1 MNVTNQWPWVVGQD
15 EVVWVQSGA
24 TLETGWAERVVVV
37 STEQI
42 GKRVRWSVSLA
53 ITVSTGGAT
62 EPDSAF
68 AFIDQSI
75 EMANAAG
82 NHEIRLQLARDLH
95 DGVAQSLTTMLV
107 ELEDFKRD
115 QAGRQS
121 VLREV
126 ASLQRSTREV
136 LDSLR
141 QLLLDLRG
149 NPALSE
155 DLADTLESGLLVRFR
170 ERTGVDVRLTVKQP
184 WPKVLT
190 GRLAM
195 NMYRIIQEALN
206 NAWFHGRATNV
217 KVSLTVARE
226 GQLCVE
232 VVDNGVG
239 FSEMAGNGMGLG
251 LLGMRERAAILGGC
265 LSVESA
271 PGMGTTVQALFPL
284 DSET

>member
-1 MNVTNQWPWVVGQD
+1 MAGFSQR
-15 EVVWVQSGA
+15 A
-24 TLETGWAERVVVV
+24 TLETVWAGRVVVV

-42 GKRVRWSVSLA
+42 GKQVRWSVNLA
-53 ITVSTGGAT
+53 ITLSPGGAT

-82 NHEIRLQLARDLH
+82 NHEVRLQLARDLH

-155 DLADTLESGLLVRFR
+155 DLADTLESGLLARFR
-170 ERTGVDVRLTVKQP
+170 ERTGVDVRLTVKRP

-217 KVSLTVARE
+217 KVSLTVAGD

-239 FSEMAGNGMGLG
+239 FGEMSGNGMGLG
-251 LLGMRERAAILGGC
+251 LLGMRERAAILGGS